1 MLCTDNL
8 VWFFFCLLVFLFA
21 DFHFLFIPWVLKT
34 NNYQTTLYCSFPF
47 PLHLMYFAS
56 ESLKHLIW
64 KKMIMVSVFR
74 LPWKGWGDT
83 EHTTFLCIQV
93 LYFHNQEHVEVS
105 VFSRFLWVYYQVLS
119 TIAHTKCWITQ
130 SAERGTLNFIVM
142 DSSPTLGAMYIQ
154 TFLCK
159 TTSPQ
164 IMTETYY

>member
-1 MLCTDNL
+1 MTEGAKRTSYMKFSISKACWLQH
-8 VWFFFCLLVFLFA
+8 VVYRQPSVIFFCLLVFLFA

-93 LYFHNQEHVEVS
+93 LYFHNQEHVESLSLQQVPLSLLPSPFHYCTHQMLNHSVS
-105 VFSRFLWVYYQVLS
+105 RAWD
-119 TIAHTKCWITQ
+119 T
-130 SAERGTLNFIVM
+130 
-142 DSSPTLGAMYIQ
+142 
-154 TFLCK
+154 
-159 TTSPQ
+159 
-164 IMTETYY
+164 